1 MHDTLIRNATVVDGT
16 LAEPYAADVAIEGG
30 RIAAIGRIGGGAH
43 RIIDADGLH
52 LLPGFVDLHTHY
64 DGQASWDEVFTP
76 SIYHGITTL
85 VMGNCGVGF
94 APVRPGGEQRLIE
107 LMEGVEEI
115 PGAALVEGIRWGWE
129 SFSEYCR
136 ALDAMPHSLD
146 FLTLVPHDSLRLY
159 VMGERAERGENATD
173 DDLAQMKVLLREA
186 LQDGAIGFGMGS
198 SEVHRTSRGRMTPSF
213 RVAGHE
219 LNALAS
225 ALQGLPYRV
234 LQAVNDFSL
243 TATPEGESREL
254 FDQEYAKLEDMVRT
268 AGRPLSMTWMERL
281 QIPRNWQWLGEA
293 ALASQRKG
301 LTIRLQ
307 CSPRG
312 IGVLNGLDTTMNLL
326 LAFPGYQQIA
336 QVPPAERAARLREPA
351 LRARILAEQPVQLSQ
366 PGNTVPPLVDQ
377 LIAGFERVA
386 FQFFPYREVGGNV
399 DYEPDPST
407 SFGAQAKARGVSA
420 KELVYDYLASGDGT
434 NLIYF
439 PIYNY
444 LHGSLDVVHQMLNHP
459 LALVA
464 LGDGGAHVG
473 TICDASYSTT
483 MLAHWALQ
491 RTRGPRLP
499 LPQVVHMLS
508 QRNAAHL
515 GLHDRGTI
523 AVGQKADLNLV
534 DLDRLAL
541 KLPQIVRDLPAGG
554 RRMVQRA
561 EGYVATF
568 VSGQAVIEHGEITA
582 ARPGRWVRGTAA

>member
-1 MHDTLIRNATVVDGT
+1 MFDTLIKNATVVDGT
-16 LAEPYAADVAIEGG
+16 LAEPFVADVALEGG
-30 RIAAIGRIGGGAH
+30 QIAAVGRIDDGA
-43 RIIDADGLH
+43 RRVIDAEGLH

-64 DGQASWDEVFTP
+64 DGQASWDETFAP

-115 PGAALVEGIRWGWE
+115 PGSALAEGIRWGWE
-129 SFSEYCR
+129 SFGEYGR
-136 ALDAMPHSLD
+136 ALDAIPHSLD

-173 DDLAQMKVLLREA
+173 DDLAQMKVLLRQA
-186 LQDGAIGFGMGS
+186 LLDGAIGFGMGS

-213 RVAGHE
+213 RVAGRE

-234 LQAVNDFSL
+234 LQAVNDFSS
-243 TATPEGESREL
+243 TVTPEGESRVL
-254 FDQEYAKLEDMVRT
+254 FEQEYAKLENMVRA

-281 QIPRNWQWLGEA
+281 QIPHNWQWLGEA
-293 ALASQRKG
+293 ALASAAKG

-307 CSPRG
+307 CASRG

-326 LAFPGYQQIA
+326 LAFPGYREIA
-336 QVPPAERAARLREPA
+336 HLAPAERAARLREPA
-351 LRARILAEQPVQLSQ
+351 LRARILAEQPVPLSQ
-366 PGNTVPPLVDQ
+366 PGNTVPALADQ
-377 LIAGFERVA
+377 LIANFERVA
-386 FQFFPYREVGGNV
+386 FQFFPYREVRGNV
-399 DYEPDPST
+399 DYEPDPSA

-420 KELVYDYLASGDGT
+420 KELVYDYLAEGDGT

-444 LHGSLDVVHQMLNHP
+444 LHGSLDTVYEMLNHP

-483 MLAHWALQ
+483 MLAHWALR

-499 LPQVVHMLS
+499 LPKVVHMLS
-508 QRNAAHL
+508 QCNAAHL
-515 GLHDRGTI
+515 GLADRGTI
-523 AVGQKADLNLV
+523 APGKKADLNLV
-534 DLDRLAL
+534 DLERLAL
-541 KLPQIVRDLPAGG
+541 PLPRIVRDLPAGG
-554 RRMVQRA
+554 RRMVQKA
-561 EGYVATF
+561 EGYIATF
-568 VSGQAVIEHGEITA
+568 VSGQAVVEHGEITQ
-582 ARPGRWVRGTAA
+582 ARPGRWVRAPA